1 MGFAGTMLLP
11 VDVEQTIERD
21 PLDAFEDMWMF
32 VYWGTFICSWVVL
45 PVLMVGLVCPR
56 DESWC
61 HTLTPCPI
69 LRSSKHQAPSRLN
82 SGLSS
87 R

>member
-32 VYWGTFICSWVVL
+32 V
-45 PVLMVGLVCPR
+45 
-56 DESWC
+56 
-61 HTLTPCPI
+61 
-69 LRSSKHQAPSRLN
+69 
-82 SGLSS
+82 
-87 R
+87 